1 MPPRLSA
8 MAQVLIDRDSRRPWE
23 VAEVVCW
30 TVIEVQ
36 GRAASWA

>member
-1 MPPRLSA
+1 
-8 MAQVLIDRDSRRPWE
+8 MAQVLIERDSRRPWAM
-23 VAEVVCW
+23 AEAVGW